1 MSELY
6 LDEALLEELR
16 GILEDEFPSLISTYI
31 QDSGMRIDDLCQAFA
46 RGDVDGVRKAAH
58 SLKGASA
65 NLGLVYLA
73 AQCQVMEDAARAG
86 GIAGLEPCLL
96 KIQQE
101 QQHAV
106 VLLQDRV

>member
-6 LDEALLEELR
+6 LDETLLEELR
-16 GILEDEFPSLISTYI
+16 GILDDEFPSLISTYI
-31 QDSGMRIDDLCQAFA
+31 QDSGVRVDDMCRAFSDKNLDA
-46 RGDVDGVRKAAH
+46 VRKAAH

-73 AQCQVMEDAARAG
+73 EQCRVIEDAARAG
-86 GIAGLEPCLL
+86 SLEGQEPRLL

-101 QQHAV
+101 QQRAV
-106 VLLQDRV
+106 VLLRDRL